1 MQNTAINIIDIW
13 QRRLSIPE
21 ITCLTTCDARE
32 AAQAGRGAGGKRK
45 QPSSRA
51 LPPKRPILS
60 KLCPFI
66 INYPQYYL
74 QVASVGS
81 DSGPFPGTLFWM
93 ARGQGRPA
101 EFAEN
106 REWERGKAIY
116 VYKRAP
122 GPTPL
127 THDFPHTQK

>member
-21 ITCLTTCDARE
+21 ITCLTSCDARE

-60 KLCPFI
+60 KLCRFI
-66 INYPQYYL
+66 
-74 QVASVGS
+74 
-81 DSGPFPGTLFWM
+81 
-93 ARGQGRPA
+93 
-101 EFAEN
+101 
-106 REWERGKAIY
+106 AITDNIIY
-116 VYKRAP
+116 M
-122 GPTPL
+122 
-127 THDFPHTQK
+127 